1 MSQYTSFNP
10 FKKIKNNYQ
19 LAKMKTLSDALAY
32 INDNLIKETQVD
44 SYGNHEQNHTFIV
57 FSDFSN
63 KIKELP
69 IDDAINCMPIFLP
82 LSLIFFN
89 KNDYLS
95 INNHISGFDSFY
107 HLDTTFS
114 PECIDSFFKYYDHLN
129 EQVVQTMWYYLFDQS
144 GTLFLSYFLD
154 ICIKRWK
161 EDNNPDYLLCY
172 LDAYYCLFAQHETYD
187 FQYWFDDY
195 AEDVLRNDMENILI
209 LINEN
214 YPSFL
219 GLELSID
226 NQKLIDSYHIA
237 KSLNMTLLDA
247 LNNNKNPHLTIDTD
261 IQIL

>member
-10 FKKIKNNYQ
+10 FKKIKNNYK
-19 LAKMKTLSDALAY
+19 LAKIKTLSDALAY
-32 INDNLIKETQVD
+32 INDNLIKETQLD
-44 SYGNHEQNHTFIV
+44 SYGNHDHTFIV

-69 IDDAINCMPIFLP
+69 IDYTINTVPIFLSI
-82 LSLIFFN
+82 SLIFY
-89 KNDYLS
+89 KQDQLA

-107 HLDTTFS
+107 NLGTTFT
-114 PECIDSFFKYYDHLN
+114 PECVESFIKYYDDLN
-129 EQVVQTMWYYLFDQS
+129 NQSLQTIWYYLFDQA
-144 GTLFLSYFLD
+144 GTLFLTYFLD
-154 ICIKRWK
+154 VSIKRWK